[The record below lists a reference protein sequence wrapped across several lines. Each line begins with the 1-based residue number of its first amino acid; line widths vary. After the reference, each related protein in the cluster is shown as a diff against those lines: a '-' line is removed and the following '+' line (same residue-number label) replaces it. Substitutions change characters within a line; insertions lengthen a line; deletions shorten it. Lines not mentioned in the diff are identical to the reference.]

1 MESKNK
7 KSKKKEIVVL
17 ALLLLVLCCGV
28 ATSVVL
34 FLQKNSGKVN
44 NEGTGTTAE
53 QPEVSNVSSNQYT
66 VMVKSD
72 TGVVLPNVLVAIHDA
87 EGNMITVPEATD
99 AVGRLIYTPEEKGTY
114 GACVMAAPYQY
125 ALDRE
130 IHYFKAEENLLSI
143 VLKEDPTAQVAQIGD
158 MKYTLKEA
166 IKVANASKEDVTIK
180 LLHDVYV
187 VNELY
192 FNNKS
197 GKTIT
202 IDGNGKTV
210 TYLANATAFSITQKA
225 GTVHFKNMKIS
236 HNGEGAVFRTSNAIN
251 LNLTD
256 ITINA
261 KNDTKGFY
269 KWSLINLFG
278 KGKTNLTMTRVKID
292 MDITTIESGASGAAV
307 IRTGNAGNVKNI
319 KITMNNCQIDATGA
333 KGRAGIRVTEDTTA
347 NIVFNNTTFR
357 TQNNYV
363 VAVDGQLNWSEK
375 NSKLGSEDKY
385 YDAHPIPD
393 VVATVGNIK
402 FYSLNAAVKKANE
415 RGKKEPVKLVGDISL
430 ATSTTFSGDG
440 ITAIIDG
447 NGHTITTEGGN
458 TIFKINANNYKLTF
472 KNIKI
477 NHGGYER
484 LLQYEA
490 NKENINVTWE
500 NVKVVAS
507 GTSEDACYKYGLMN
521 LRGSGSFT
529 MKSSSITLDVPK
541 IINGSA
547 AAVIRTGNANDGQ
560 KLTITLDNS
569 IIDAAAT
576 TGAYGI
582 YAQKGTTANIVLKD
596 YEIHTNNTY
605 PVYVHADDGDVKLTF
620 DDMDTWSSKS
630 GSINWL
636 CNLMSL
642 LNMKDAA
649 KIGDTVYATLPEA
662 INAAKE
668 VEGEVT
674 IKLLRDCIISN
685 RTDLKTANSSIIID
699 GSDEYTLTTKGNA
712 LLFVLD
718 NDDVSL
724 TFKDLTIEHNGYDR
738 LVTFNKKSEGVYTGV
753 NLTFDDVTMIASG
766 TSADKCYPY
775 GVFNLRASGVFTM
788 IDSTITVESEKVFG
802 GDGYG
807 VIRLGNAN
815 DGHKVNIT
823 MENST
828 IDASKTEN
836 IAGINVSNGATAE
849 IRTFNSAIKT
859 KNKHAIHVNSTGKL
873 NFVPVN
879 TAWSYGDAITNC
891 AVKIGN
897 DYYVGLTN
905 AWAVARTS
913 TTPTTIT
920 LLKNCTVDSNFETL
934 ATANANITIDG
945 DNKQYTLTTT
955 ANGAN
960 IFTYGANNVSLTF
973 KDIVIKHQ
981 GNDRFVTCNK
991 TNTVTYSGI
1000 NLVLDNVTMTA
1011 SGTTSDKCYPY
1022 GVFNIRANG
1031 SVELID
1037 STITLDVQT
1046 TTGGADCGVIRLGN
1060 SGDGTNVE
1068 ITMTNSTIDAS
1079 KTKKISGIY
1088 VNGGVTADIEITDS
1102 AFKTNNRYAIDV
1114 NATGTLKL
1122 KQSNAKWS
1130 CTDQSAGINAITNR
1144 AARIGDNYYVSL
1156 VDAWNVARTSTTPT
1170 TITLVNNC
1178 TVDSKFETLATA
1190 NANITIDGDGKQYTL
1205 TTTAKGAN
1213 IFTFGANNVSL
1224 TFKDIVIE
1232 HQGNDRFVTCNKT
1245 NTVTYSG
1252 INLVLDNV
1260 TMTASGTTSDKC
1272 YPYGVFNIRAN
1283 GSVELID
1290 STITL
1295 DVQTTTGGADCGVI
1309 RLGNSGDGTNV
1320 TITMTNSTIDASK
1333 TKKISGIYVNGG
1345 VTADIEIADSTIKTN
1360 NRYAI
1365 DVNATGIIKLKQSHA
1380 NWSCTD
1386 KSAGI
1391 NAITNRAARIGD
1403 NYYVSFVDAWNVAR
1417 TSTTPTTI
1425 TLVNNCTVDSNLA
1438 TLATANA
1445 NITIDGDNKQYTLTT
1460 TANGANIVTFGA
1472 NNVSLK
1478 FKDIVIK
1485 HQGND
1490 RFVTCNKTDT
1500 TTYSN
1505 IKLVLDNVTMT
1516 ASGTTSD
1523 KCYPYGVF
1531 NIRANGSVELKDSTI
1546 TLDVQTTTGG
1556 ADCGVIRLG
1565 NSGDGTNVAVTMTNS
1580 TIDASKTKKIAGIY
1594 VNGGVTADI
1603 ELTDSTIK
1611 TNNRYAINVNATGT
1625 VTLKE
1630 SNAKWSC
1637 TDQSAGINS
1646 ITNLAAKVGKDCYK
1660 NFEDAWNAALAK
1672 NTATTITL
1680 LNDVTVTTQLPTISK
1695 DGTDIT
1701 VDGQNK
1707 KYTLTAALTV
1717 NDKNVIDIGL
1727 GGTEKKANLTLQ
1739 NMKITHKTQRAL
1751 VGVGKNAKSS
1761 AQLNVNNVEITVD
1774 YTDTSYYLQYGVFN
1788 MRGSATLIMTNVTT
1802 TVKSS
1807 KTGTDRGIIRV
1818 GNNDDGATVYARLQ
1832 NCTLDTKQAT
1842 DVAIARVNRG
1852 NTLDISCQNCDF
1864 ETANAYVFNINSTGG
1879 TFEASVDKYT
1889 EANSVAGGKTQLY
1902 NEGVQY
1908 EVVEN
1913 LAQTSAGATINGFLY
1928 ADAKA
1933 AFDDAQ
1939 LLDGYVTIKMLKD
1952 GSWPTPENVSMNTQ
1966 YVDITIDGQGQ
1977 YKLTTG
1983 TKNKQCSAFYIE
1995 NDNISLT
2002 LKDMDIHHMSQ
2013 RAIVAV
2019 KQRKN
2024 ADGEAI
2030 GSGINI
2036 SVENVT
2042 ITTEAFNGTTK
2053 HDSGL
2058 INIRNNA
2065 YLYMKDVKID
2075 YKNSVPTGRNT
2086 SYQVIRFGNKSSED
2100 GTKTVTAVLENCE
2113 VNVNDGHSTAFFA
2126 HTGTTVDLT
2135 AKECKF
2141 KNLKQNLV
2149 YRAKDSNLTLTWD
2162 NSTWNDKTGTKSEL
2176 VYYTE
2181 CNSGYY
2187 CTITGASD

>member
-7 KSKKKEIVVL
+7 KNKKKEIIVL
-17 ALLLLVLCCGV
+17 ALLLLVLCCGI

-34 FLQKNSGKVN
+34 FLQKNGGKVN
-44 NEGTGTTAE
+44 NEGAGTATE
-53 QPEVSNVSSNQYT
+53 QPEVPNVSSSQLT

-72 TGVVLPNVLVAIHDA
+72 TGVVLPNVLVSIFDA

-114 GACVMAAPYQY
+114 GACVLAAPYQY

-130 IHYFKAEENLLSI
+130 IHYFEAEENLLSI

-192 FNNKS
+192 FNNKA

-225 GTVHFKNMKIS
+225 GTVHFKNMKVS

-256 ITINA
+256 ITIHA
-261 KNDTKGFY
+261 KNDTKGYY

-292 MDITTIESGASGAAV
+292 MDITTIESDASGAAV

-347 NIVFNNTTFR
+347 NIVFNNTTFL

-363 VAVDGQLNWSEK
+363 VAVDGQLKYSQK
-375 NSKLGSEDKY
+375 NSKLGSKDEY
-385 YDAHPIPD
+385 YNAHPIPD
-393 VVATVGNIK
+393 VVATVGNVK
-402 FYSLNAAVKKANE
+402 FYSLNAAVKKASALG
-415 RGKKEPVKLVGDISL
+415 GKTPVKLVGDISL
-430 ATSTTFSGDG
+430 VNSTTFSGKG
-440 ITAIIDG
+440 ITAVIDG

-458 TIFKINANNYKLTF
+458 TIFKISGNDYKLTF
-472 KNIKI
+472 KNMTI

-484 LLQYEA
+484 LLQYEVG
-490 NKENINVTWE
+490 KENINVTWE

-521 LRGSGSFT
+521 LRGNGSFT
-529 MKSSSITLDVPK
+529 MKKSSITLDVPK

-547 AAVIRTGNANDGQ
+547 PGVIRTGNANDGQ

-569 IIDAAAT
+569 TIDASAT

-649 KIGDTVYATLPEA
+649 KIGETVYATLPEA

-668 VEGEVT
+668 VEGDVT
-674 IKLLRDCIISN
+674 ITLLRDCIISN
-685 RTDLKTANSSIIID
+685 RTDLKTVNSSITID
-699 GSDEYTLTTKGNA
+699 GGNEYTLTTKGNA

-753 NLTFDDVTMIASG
+753 NLVFDNVAMTASG
-766 TSADKCYPY
+766 TNADKCYPY
-775 GVFNLRASGVFTM
+775 GVFNLRASGAFTM
-788 IDSTITVESEKVFG
+788 IDSTIIVTSEKVFG
-802 GDGYG
+802 GDNYG

-828 IDASKTEN
+828 IDASNTEN
-836 IAGINVSNGATAE
+836 IAGVNVSNGATAE

-859 KNKHAIHVNSTGKL
+859 KNKHAIHINSTGKL

-879 TAWSYGDAITNC
+879 TAWSYADAITNC

-913 TTPTTIT
+913 TTPATIT
-920 LLKNCTVDSNFETL
+920 LLKDCTVSSNFETL

-945 DNKQYTLTTT
+945 DNKHYTLTTT
-955 ANGAN
+955 AKGAN
-960 IFTYGANNVSLTF
+960 IFTFGANNVSLTF

-1079 KTKKISGIY
+1079 KTKKIAGIY
-1088 VNGGVTADIEITDS
+1088 VNGGVTADIELTDS
-1102 AFKTNNRYAIDV
+1102 TIKTNNRYAIDV
-1114 NATGTLKL
+1114 NATGIMKL

-1190 NANITIDGDGKQYTL
+1190 NANITIDGDNKQYTL
-1205 TTTAKGAN
+1205 TTTAK
-1213 IFTFGANNVSL
+1213 
-1224 TFKDIVIE
+1224 
-1232 HQGNDRFVTCNKT
+1232 
-1245 NTVTYSG
+1245 
-1252 INLVLDNV
+1252 
-1260 TMTASGTTSDKC
+1260 
-1272 YPYGVFNIRAN
+1272 
-1283 GSVELID
+1283 
-1290 STITL
+1290 
-1295 DVQTTTGGADCGVI
+1295 
-1309 RLGNSGDGTNV
+1309 DG
-1320 TITMTNSTIDASK
+1320 
-1333 TKKISGIYVNGG
+1333 
-1345 VTADIEIADSTIKTN
+1345 
-1360 NRYAI
+1360 
-1365 DVNATGIIKLKQSHA
+1365 
-1380 NWSCTD
+1380 
-1386 KSAGI
+1386 
-1391 NAITNRAARIGD
+1391 
-1403 NYYVSFVDAWNVAR
+1403 
-1417 TSTTPTTI
+1417 
-1425 TLVNNCTVDSNLA
+1425 
-1438 TLATANA
+1438 
-1445 NITIDGDNKQYTLTT
+1445 
-1460 TANGANIVTFGA
+1460 NIVTFGA

-1531 NIRANGSVELKDSTI
+1531 NIRANGSVELIDSTI

-1556 ADCGVIRLG
+1556 TDCGVIRLG
-1565 NSGDGTNVAVTMTNS
+1565 NSGDGTSVAVKMTNS
-1580 TIDASKTKKIAGIY
+1580 TIDASNTKKIAGIY

-1603 ELTDSTIK
+1603 ELTDSRIK

-1625 VTLKE
+1625 LKLAQT
-1630 SNAKWSC
+1630 NTNWSC
-1637 TDQSAGINS
+1637 TDSSAGINS
-1646 ITNLAAKVGKDCYK
+1646 ITNLAAKIGTDCYK
-1660 NFEDAWNAALAK
+1660 TFEDAWNAALAK

-1680 LNDVTVTTQLPTISK
+1680 LNDVTVTTQLSTISK

-1701 VDGQNK
+1701 IDGQNK

-1717 NDKNVIDIGL
+1717 NDKNVMDIGL

-1852 NTLDISCQNCDF
+1852 NTLDISCQNCDL

-1879 TFEASVDKYT
+1879 TFVASVDKYT

-1913 LAQTSAGATINGFLY
+1913 LAQASAGASINGFLY
-1928 ADAKA
+1928 ADARA

-1952 GSWPTPENVSMNTQ
+1952 NSWPTPENVSMNTQ
-1966 YVDITIDGQGQ
+1966 HVDITIDGQGQ

-2036 SVENVT
+2036 SVENIN

-2075 YKNSVPTGRNT
+2075 YKNSAPTGRST

-2100 GTKTVTAVLENCE
+2100 GTKTVTAVLEKCE

-2135 AKECKF
+2135 TKDCKF